1 MEENRRG
8 SNLWLWNGSET
19 VQLTQE
25 AGQDQSPSASG
36 SLIVIQRSKPTISA
50 RSFDSDLYV
59 AQLSK
64 IQLSD
69 LRQIV
74 TDAGWPL
81 LDRTGQRL
89 AYVKQ
94 TQPTQQQLWVEDLE
108 SQHQWLVTD
117 HLRPPERYAF
127 PKQRA
132 QSNSIWSAVGES
144 IYFVER
150 EANRQAIREFV
161 FSSGT
166 SKRIADAQPG
176 VDLYDLRPSA
186 DGRRLAYIRRSAG
199 PAFRSEVVVRDLFS
213 GKETTVL
220 LRAHDRGLRI
230 FCPGWDADDALV
242 ILLGTVLADDSER
255 LGAVRID
262 GSGKQSAA
270 SLAVRGFGGTA
281 RVDVS
286 SESLILTSVDSQ
298 GFHNLT
304 RVLLSDGRAR
314 QLTQNRLPGVSFAG
328 IEVLDHQRV
337 LFCRQESNLDLW
349 LIDLSTN
356 R

>member
-1 MEENRRG
+1 
-8 SNLWLWNGSET
+8 
-19 VQLTQE
+19 
-25 AGQDQSPSASG
+25 
-36 SLIVIQRSKPTISA
+36 
-50 RSFDSDLYV
+50 
-59 AQLSK
+59 
-64 IQLSD
+64 
-69 LRQIV
+69 RQ
-74 TDAGWPL
+74 
-81 LDRTGQRL
+81 
-89 AYVKQ
+89 
-94 TQPTQQQLWVEDLE
+94 
-108 SQHQWLVTD
+108 
-117 HLRPPERYAF
+117 
-127 PKQRA
+127 
-132 QSNSIWSAVGES
+132 
-144 IYFVER
+144 
-150 EANRQAIREFV
+150 FV

-286 SESLILTSVDSQ
+286 SESLILT
-298 GFHNLT
+298 
-304 RVLLSDGRAR
+304 
-314 QLTQNRLPGVSFAG
+314 
-328 IEVLDHQRV
+328 
-337 LFCRQESNLDLW
+337 
-349 LIDLSTN
+349 
-356 R
+356 